1 MLKKGLLS
9 LLAVICLL
17 LPAAA
22 LGEWMSVAQNDRF
35 ILNYD
40 PAESQIMLQ
49 DLTTGAE
56 WRSTPANIA
65 DDKIASGMNKINRQ
79 SDLLITYHNPTFVT
93 NQVNSYTGSIKNGDF
108 TWKQIENGVEIRY
121 FFPKQGF
128 LIPVRYE
135 LEKDCL
141 KASVITGEIQED
153 LWSLSDDPETVAK
166 AANNKEKL
174 SVMTISLLP
183 FMGAA
188 DTQDQGYL
196 VLPDGSGALMHFN
209 NGRGN
214 TAYYQQDVFGRDA
227 TLSVKRAAT
236 RTYQLNMPLFGM
248 IKNGLGMMAVVENGE
263 YQAQLNAAI
272 AGQLTGYNNAYF
284 TVTYIN
290 MESNTLMAGSN
301 SSKTVTLAANTFRDM
316 GDFTVRYYLLD
327 KQDADYTDIASLYRS
342 QLGLR
347 DLQADEAPVVQVK
360 MIGSIP
366 SIKTFIG
373 IPYNSV
379 TVLTSYK
386 DAGKV
391 LDDFHASGVDRLS
404 LQYIGWSKQSV
415 RGKIVTGLEL
425 DNRLDGKS
433 GFDQLMK
440 SADAA
445 GDQVSLTVDLCNL
458 YKNGNGFWSLFS
470 AANNINSTARQMNEY
485 LMSTGVKDPA
495 GKTWYLLRPDK
506 VVEASERAASGL
518 SGQKYGLTLNALGNT
533 VYSSLGKK
541 GISRTQAGKYWRSAL
556 EKLSQSIPWLAAE
569 KPNAYAFPFIR
580 QADDVPLASSR
591 YDVIDE
597 DIPFYQLVP
606 HGAFIMYSEPLNEWG
621 SLDDAILRLA
631 EYGVY
636 PSWRLIARD
645 PALLSGTDGADWYST
660 SLSAWY
666 DDVIDVDVRLKELGR
681 YAAMRMVSHERPAKD
696 VSVTTYEN
704 GDRVYVN
711 YGTKDVTVQNV
722 TIPARSFTIK
732 EVD

>member
-1 MLKKGLLS
+1 MLKKGLLA

-22 LGEWMSVAQNDRF
+22 LGEWEAVAQNERF

-40 PAESQIMLQ
+40 PTESQIMLQ

-79 SDLLITYHNPTFVT
+79 SDLIITYHNPTYVT

-108 TWKQIENGVEIRY
+108 TWTKIENGIEIRY

-141 KASVITGEIQED
+141 KASVLTGQIVED
-153 LWSLSDDPETVAK
+153 LWTLSDDPETISK
-166 AANNKEKL
+166 ASKNKDKL
-174 SVMTISLLP
+174 SIMTVSLLP

-188 DTQDQGYL
+188 DAKDEGYL

-214 TAYYQQDVFGRDA
+214 AAFYQQDVFGRDA

-263 YQAQLNAAI
+263 YQAQLNAAVS
-272 AGQLTGYNNAYF
+272 GQLTGYNNAYF

-290 MESNTLMAGSN
+290 MESNTLMAGSS
-301 SSKTVTLAANTFRDM
+301 SSKVVTLAANTFRDM

-327 KQDADYTDIASLYRS
+327 KQGADYIDIASLYRG

-347 DLQADEAPVVQVK
+347 DLQADEAPVMQLK

-366 SIKTFIG
+366 SVKTFIG

-379 TVLTSYK
+379 TVLTSYT
-386 DAGKV
+386 DAAKAI
-391 LDDFHASGVDRLS
+391 DDFHADGLERMS
-404 LQYIGWSKQSV
+404 LQYIGWSDQSV
-415 RGKIVTGLEL
+415 RGKIVTNLAL
-425 DNRLDGKS
+425 DNRLDGRR

-440 SADAA
+440 SAEAA
-445 GDQVSLTVDLCNL
+445 KDQVSLTVDLVNL
-458 YKNGNGFWSLFS
+458 YKNGNGYWSLFS

-495 GKTWYLLRPDK
+495 GKTWFLLRPDK
-506 VVEASERAASGL
+506 VEEAGARVAEGF
-518 SGQKYGLTLNALGNT
+518 SGQKYGLTLNAMGNT
-533 VYSSLGKK
+533 IYSSLGKN
-541 GISRTQAGKYWRSAL
+541 GISRSQAGKHWKAAL
-556 EKLSQSIPWLAAE
+556 EKLSKSIPWLAAE
-569 KPNAYAFPFIR
+569 TPDSFTFAYIR

-597 DIPFYQLVP
+597 DIPFYQLVT

-621 SLDDAILRLA
+621 SLDDAVLRLA

-660 SLSAWY
+660 SLSAWRG
-666 DDVIDVDVRLKELGR
+666 DVISVDKQLKALGR
-681 YAAMRMVSHERPAKD
+681 YAAMRMTGHERPEKG

-711 YGTKDVTVQNV
+711 YGTTDVTVQEV

-732 EVD
+732 EAD

>member
-22 LGEWMSVAQNDRF
+22 LGEWVSVAQNERF

-40 PAESQIMLQ
+40 PNESQIMLQ

-56 WRSTPANIA
+56 WYSTPTNIA

-79 SDLLITYHNPTFVT
+79 SDLIVTYHNPTYVT

-108 TWKQIENGVEIRY
+108 TWEQIENGVEIRY

-141 KASVITGEIQED
+141 KASVLTAQIVED
-153 LWSLSDDPETVAK
+153 LWSLSDDPATIEK
-166 AANNKEKL
+166 AAKNKEKL
-174 SVMTISLLP
+174 SVMTVSLLP

-188 DTQDQGYL
+188 DAKDEGYL
-196 VLPDGSGALMHFN
+196 ILPDGSGALIHFN

-214 TAYYQQDVFGRDA
+214 AAFYQQDVFGRDA
-227 TLSVKRAAT
+227 TLSVRRAAT

-263 YQAQLNAAI
+263 YQAQLNAATS
-272 AGQLTGYNNAYF
+272 GQLTGYNNAYF

-290 MESNTLMAGSN
+290 METNTLMAGSS

-327 KQDADYTDIASLYRS
+327 KQGADYTDIASLYRD

-347 DLQADEAPVVQVK
+347 DLQADEAPVVQLK
-360 MIGSIP
+360 MVGSIP

-373 IPYNSV
+373 VPYNSV
-379 TVLTSYK
+379 TVLTSYM
-386 DAGKV
+386 DAAKAI
-391 LDDFHASGVDRLS
+391 DDFHADGLERMS
-404 LQYIGWSKQSV
+404 LQYIGWSDQSV
-415 RGKIVTGLEL
+415 RGKIVTSLAL
-425 DNRLDGKS
+425 DNRLDGRR

-440 SADAA
+440 SAEAA
-445 GDQVSLTVDLCNL
+445 KDQVSLTVDLVNL
-458 YKNGNGFWSLFS
+458 YKNGNGYWSLFS

-506 VVEASERAASGL
+506 VEEASARVADGF
-518 SGQKYGLTLNALGNT
+518 SGQKFGLTLNAMGNT
-533 VYSSLGKK
+533 IYSSLGKN
-541 GISRTQAGKYWRSAL
+541 GISRTQAGQYWRGAL
-556 EKLSQSIPWLAAE
+556 EKLSKSIPWLAAE
-569 KPNAYAFPFIR
+569 MPNAFTFPYIR

-597 DIPFYQLVP
+597 DIPFYQLVT

-621 SLDDAILRLA
+621 SLEDAILRLA

-660 SLSAWY
+660 SLSEWRG
-666 DDVIDVDVRLKELGR
+666 DVISVNAQLKTLAQ
-681 YAAMRMVSHERPAKD
+681 YAAMRMTGHERPEKG

-711 YGTKDVTVQNV
+711 YGATDVSVEGVTV
-722 TIPARSFTIK
+722 PARTFTIK
-732 EVD
+732 EAD

>member
-1 MLKKGLLS
+1 MLKKGLLA

-22 LGEWMSVAQNDRF
+22 LGEWEGVAQNERF

-40 PAESQIMLQ
+40 PTESQIMLQ

-79 SDLLITYHNPTFVT
+79 SDLIITYHNPTYVT

-108 TWKQIENGVEIRY
+108 TWTKIENGIEIRY

-141 KASVITGEIQED
+141 KASVLTGQIVEH
-153 LWSLSDDPETVAK
+153 LWTLSDDPETISK
-166 AANNKEKL
+166 ASKNKDKL
-174 SVMTISLLP
+174 SIMTVSLLP

-188 DTQDQGYL
+188 DAKDEGYL

-214 TAYYQQDVFGRDA
+214 AAFYQQDVFGRDA

-263 YQAQLNAAI
+263 YQAQLNAAVS
-272 AGQLTGYNNAYF
+272 GQLTGYNNAYF

-290 MESNTLMAGSN
+290 MESNTLMAGSS
-301 SSKTVTLAANTFRDM
+301 SSKVVTLAANTFRDM

-327 KQDADYTDIASLYRS
+327 KQGADYIDIASLYRG
-342 QLGLR
+342 QLGLQ
-347 DLQADEAPVVQVK
+347 DLQADEAPVMQLK

-366 SIKTFIG
+366 SVKTFIG

-379 TVLTSYK
+379 TVLTSYT
-386 DAGKV
+386 DAAKAI
-391 LDDFHASGVDRLS
+391 DDFHADGLERMS
-404 LQYIGWSKQSV
+404 LQYIGWSDQSV
-415 RGKIVTGLEL
+415 RGKIVTNLAL
-425 DNRLDGKS
+425 DNRLDGRR

-440 SADAA
+440 SAEAA
-445 GDQVSLTVDLCNL
+445 KDQVSLTVDLVNL
-458 YKNGNGFWSLFS
+458 YKNGNGYWSLFS

-495 GKTWYLLRPDK
+495 GKTWFLLRPDK
-506 VVEASERAASGL
+506 VEEAGARVAEGF
-518 SGQKYGLTLNALGNT
+518 SGQKYGLTLNAMGNT
-533 VYSSLGKK
+533 IYSSLGKN
-541 GISRTQAGKYWRSAL
+541 GISRSQAGKHWKAAL
-556 EKLSQSIPWLAAE
+556 EKLSKSIPWLAAE
-569 KPNAYAFPFIR
+569 TPDSFTFAYIR

-597 DIPFYQLVP
+597 DIPFYQLVT

-621 SLDDAILRLA
+621 SLDDAVLRLA

-660 SLSAWY
+660 SLSAWRG
-666 DDVIDVDVRLKELGR
+666 DVISVDKQLKALGR
-681 YAAMRMVSHERPAKD
+681 YAAMRMTGHERPEKG

-711 YGTKDVTVQNV
+711 YGTTDVTVQEV

-732 EVD
+732 EAD

>member
-1 MLKKGLLS
+1 MLKKGLLA

-22 LGEWMSVAQNDRF
+22 LGEWEGVAQNERF

-40 PAESQIMLQ
+40 PTESQIMLQ

-79 SDLLITYHNPTFVT
+79 SDLIITYHNPTYVT

-108 TWKQIENGVEIRY
+108 TWTKIENGIEIRY

-141 KASVITGEIQED
+141 KASVLTGQIVED
-153 LWSLSDDPETVAK
+153 LWTLSDDPEAISK
-166 AANNKEKL
+166 ASKNKDKL
-174 SVMTISLLP
+174 SIMTVSLLP

-188 DTQDQGYL
+188 DAKDEGYL

-214 TAYYQQDVFGRDA
+214 AAFYQQDVFGRDA

-263 YQAQLNAAI
+263 YQAQLNAAVS
-272 AGQLTGYNNAYF
+272 GQLTGYNNAYF

-290 MESNTLMAGSN
+290 MESNTLMAGSS
-301 SSKTVTLAANTFRDM
+301 SSKVVTLAANTFRDM

-327 KQDADYTDIASLYRS
+327 KQGADYIDIASLYRG

-347 DLQADEAPVVQVK
+347 DLQADDAPVMQLK

-366 SIKTFIG
+366 SVKMFIG

-379 TVLTSYK
+379 TVLTSYT
-386 DAGKV
+386 DAAKAI
-391 LDDFHASGVDRLS
+391 DDFHADGLERMS
-404 LQYIGWSKQSV
+404 LQYIGWSDQSV
-415 RGKIVTGLEL
+415 RGKIVTNLAL
-425 DNRLDGKS
+425 DNRLDGRR

-440 SADAA
+440 SAEAA
-445 GDQVSLTVDLCNL
+445 KDQVSLTVDLVNL
-458 YKNGNGFWSLFS
+458 YKNGNGYWSLFS

-495 GKTWYLLRPDK
+495 GKTWFLLRPDK
-506 VVEASERAASGL
+506 VEEAGARVAEGF
-518 SGQKYGLTLNALGNT
+518 SGQKYGLTLNAMGNT
-533 VYSSLGKK
+533 IYSSLGKN
-541 GISRTQAGKYWRSAL
+541 GISRSQAGKHWKAAL
-556 EKLSQSIPWLAAE
+556 EKLSKSIPWLAAE
-569 KPNAYAFPFIR
+569 TPDSFTFAYIR

-597 DIPFYQLVP
+597 DIPFYQLVT

-621 SLDDAILRLA
+621 SLDDAVLRLA

-660 SLSAWY
+660 SLSAWRG
-666 DDVIDVDVRLKELGR
+666 DVISVDKQLKALGR
-681 YAAMRMVSHERPAKD
+681 YAAMRMTGHERPEKG

-711 YGTKDVTVQNV
+711 YGTTDVTVQEV

-732 EVD
+732 EAD

>member
-1 MLKKGLLS
+1 MLKKGLLA

-22 LGEWMSVAQNDRF
+22 LGEWEGVAQNERF

-40 PAESQIMLQ
+40 PTESQIMLQ

-79 SDLLITYHNPTFVT
+79 SDLIITYHNPTYVT

-108 TWKQIENGVEIRY
+108 TWTKIENGIEIRY

-141 KASVITGEIQED
+141 KASVLTGQIVED
-153 LWSLSDDPETVAK
+153 LWTLSDDPEAISK
-166 AANNKEKL
+166 ASKNKDKL
-174 SVMTISLLP
+174 SIMTVSLLP

-188 DTQDQGYL
+188 DAKDEGYL

-214 TAYYQQDVFGRDA
+214 AAFYQQDVFGRDA

-263 YQAQLNAAI
+263 YQAQLNAAVS
-272 AGQLTGYNNAYF
+272 GQLTGYNNAYF

-290 MESNTLMAGSN
+290 MESNTLMAGSS
-301 SSKTVTLAANTFRDM
+301 SSKVVTLAANTFRDM

-327 KQDADYTDIASLYRS
+327 KQGADYIDIASLYRG

-347 DLQADEAPVVQVK
+347 DLQADEAPVMQLK

-366 SIKTFIG
+366 SVKTFIG

-379 TVLTSYK
+379 TVLTSYT
-386 DAGKV
+386 DAAKAI
-391 LDDFHASGVDRLS
+391 DDFHADGLERMS
-404 LQYIGWSKQSV
+404 LQYIGWSDQSV
-415 RGKIVTGLEL
+415 RGKIVTNLAL
-425 DNRLDGKS
+425 DNRLDGRR

-440 SADAA
+440 SAEAA
-445 GDQVSLTVDLCNL
+445 KDQVSLTVDLVNL
-458 YKNGNGFWSLFS
+458 YKNGNGYWSLFS

-495 GKTWYLLRPDK
+495 GKTWFLLRPDK
-506 VVEASERAASGL
+506 VEEAGARVAEGF
-518 SGQKYGLTLNALGNT
+518 SGQKYGLTLNAMGNT
-533 VYSSLGKK
+533 IYSSLGKN
-541 GISRTQAGKYWRSAL
+541 GISRSQAGKHWKAAL
-556 EKLSQSIPWLAAE
+556 EKLSKSIPWLAAE
-569 KPNAYAFPFIR
+569 TPDSFTFAYIR

-597 DIPFYQLVP
+597 DIPFYQLVT

-621 SLDDAILRLA
+621 SLDDAVLRLA

-660 SLSAWY
+660 SLSAWRG
-666 DDVIDVDVRLKELGR
+666 DVISVDKQLKALGR
-681 YAAMRMVSHERPAKD
+681 YAAMRMTGHERPEKG

-711 YGTKDVTVQNV
+711 YGTTDVTVQEV

-732 EVD
+732 EAD